1 MVASKN
7 IALLLA
13 ALGITL
19 VPHIPRLPLWV
30 VIWCVVCWGY
40 ILAAVKYG
48 FSRPN
53 RSVRLILTIGG
64 VCVVLLSSGFSLD
77 KNSSLAL
84 LWIMA
89 TIKPMEIRAYRDEMV
104 TIFLTYFL
112 AVSSLFF
119 TSGLSGTL
127 YMALSICVTTLVL
140 IHIHHPPGKI
150 KDKLALSV
158 SLMLKALPLTVI
170 LFIAFPRVQ
179 GSLWGIQSSADA
191 VVGFTEH
198 LSPGS
203 VARLVR
209 SNDIAFRAEFQDS
222 IPGLDQLY
230 WRGLVFWYF
239 DGRVWQGSNNT
250 LKIKLPIKGRNTL
263 DYTITLE
270 PHNSRWLFALD
281 LPYESDPRALIL
293 SDYTL
298 TSRWNVRRR
307 FQYRVKSLT
316 SYNTGQLWKW
326 EAFGFQIPQDTN
338 PEAALLAQKWRTGS
352 QRPEHVI
359 HAALRFFKENKF
371 AYTLNPPALGD
382 RPIDD
387 FLFRTR
393 KGYCEHYASA
403 FAFLMR
409 AANIPARIV
418 AGYLG
423 GELNPYGNY
432 LIVRQADAHVWVEV
446 WLPGKGW
453 VRVDPTAVV
462 APERVEQG
470 TAAALP
476 PDERAVIK
484 AFPEF
489 GPFSKY
495 WIHLRFGWDAI
506 SNQWNRWVLGFS
518 NYKQKRF
525 FAKIG
530 VDAETRSGFV
540 KVGSLSLTLLGLIT
554 MAYFRGIFKRSKAK
568 ADTVQQAY
576 LEFCAKLEQIGLVRE
591 PYQGPTDYAKTVLA
605 VRRDL
610 KGRVLEIIH
619 LYVRLRYTRGGN
631 KEDQNTLKILVKQF
645 KP

>member
-1 MVASKN
+1 MVTSKN

-13 ALGITL
+13 ALGIAL
-19 VPHIPRLPLWV
+19 IPQIPRLPLWV
-30 VIWCVVCWGY
+30 VIWCVLSWSY
-40 ILAAVKYG
+40 ILAAAKYG
-48 FSRPN
+48 FPRPI
-53 RSVRLILTIGG
+53 RSVRLIFTIGG
-64 VCVVLLSSGFSLD
+64 VCIVLLSSGFSLD

-89 TIKPMEIRAYRDEMV
+89 SIKPMEICSYRDEMV

-112 AVSSLFF
+112 GVASLFF
-119 TSGLSGTL
+119 TSGLFGAL
-127 YMALSICVTTLVL
+127 YMALSICVTTVAL
-140 IHIHHPPGKI
+140 IHIHHPQGKI
-150 KDKLALSV
+150 KAKLALSV

-170 LFIAFPRVQ
+170 LFIALPRVQ
-179 GSLWGIQSSADA
+179 GSLWGIQSPADA
-191 VVGFTEH
+191 VVGFTER

-203 VARLVR
+203 VVRLVR
-209 SNDIAFRAEFQDS
+209 SNDIAFRVEFQDG
-222 IPGLDQLY
+222 IPRSDQLY

-239 DGRVWQGSNNT
+239 DGRVWQGRNNT
-250 LKIKLPIKGRNTL
+250 LKIKLPIQGRNTL

-281 LPYESDPRALIL
+281 LPYESDPRSLIL

-307 FQYRVKSLT
+307 LQYRVKSLT

-326 EAFGFQIPQDTN
+326 EAFGIQLPQDTN
-338 PEAALLAQKWRTGS
+338 PDAASLARKWRSGF
-352 QRPEHVI
+352 QRPEHI
-359 HAALRFFKENKF
+359 IDAALRFFKENKF
-371 AYTLNPPALGD
+371 AYTLNPPALGAQS
-382 RPIDD
+382 IDD

-432 LIVRQADAHVWVEV
+432 LLVRQADAHVWVEV
-446 WLPGKGW
+446 WLSGKGW
-453 VRVDPTAVV
+453 VRVDPTSVV
-462 APERVEQG
+462 APERIERG

-476 PDERAVIK
+476 PDEREVIK
-484 AFPEF
+484 AFAEF

-495 WIHLRFGWDAI
+495 WINLRLGWDAI
-506 SNQWNRWVLGFS
+506 HNQWNRWVLGFS

-525 FAKIG
+525 FNKIG

-540 KVGSLSLTLLGLIT
+540 KVGSLSLTLLGFIT
-554 MAYFRGIFKRSKAK
+554 LMYFKGIFKRSKTK
-568 ADTVQQAY
+568 ADSLQQAY
-576 LEFCAKLEQIGLVRE
+576 LDFCEKLERIGLVRL
-591 PYQGPTDYAKTVLA
+591 PYQGPIDYVNMVLE
-605 VRRDL
+605 VRHDL
-610 KGRVLEIIH
+610 KRRVLEIIH
-619 LYVRLRYTRGGN
+619 LYVRLRYANRGSR
-631 KEDQNTLKILVKQF
+631 EDLKTLKKLVKQF